1 MTSRLEP
8 ESTTATSWIYGTSA
22 TAHEIGRLKSVS
34 KPDGYAESYS
44 FDSRGRPASV
54 TITEDTNYTIG
65 YAYNAIGAVD
75 TVTYPGSTGS
85 PFVLKYIYSYGAA
98 QQVKDNVA
106 GTVFWSLSGTNDS
119 ALPTAEVLGNSVAV
133 TSGYTPWTNDIVT
146 RQEGTGGI
154 ANSLQDLAYQWD
166 PNGNLLQRQDN
177 KQTLTEV
184 FVHDAVNRL
193 SSSTL
198 NGATNLTVGYDAAGN
213 ITSKSDV
220 GAYDYTTAQGGCTY
234 QSYAQPHAVRNAG
247 GGVYCYDANGNAIS
261 RGGGALVWTSYNLP
275 SSITYGSNS
284 TSFNYNSS
292 HQRWKQDANYAG
304 THEVTYYV
312 GGLMEKVTTGAG
324 PTEYRH
330 LIPAGNGSAIL
341 TRRSNLTSSVYYT
354 TSDHLGSGDLILSST
369 GTILAKESF
378 TAFGARRGS
387 NWQGIP
393 SIADYS
399 TFSSTT
405 RRGFTG
411 HEMLDSVSL
420 IHMNGRVYDPTIGR
434 FLSADPIIQTI
445 QVSQALNAFSYVM
458 NNPLA
463 LIDPTGYS
471 WLSELFSGIG
481 HFFKKWGQL
490 LLSVA
495 LTFIAGPFISALIM
509 GAIYGG
515 NFQSFVI
522 GFAVGM
528 IAGAIAGPMGGSFA
542 KAMGLGGSGFV
553 ATVLRGA
560 IVGGLAG
567 GISSVAMGGSFGQGF
582 AAGALG
588 GAAGAALNWGAQ
600 ALSSTSN
607 REVGDRA
614 NKMTGE
620 VRQQKME
627 DEIAAFKKANPDI
640 HAMFDAQP
648 NTWAISWSDGATEGT
663 VYESEYGKA
672 SRTFEMLQ
680 ARYGKSNVNWLDAE
694 PGLGGVE
701 VHLYAT
707 FAADHSDYAI
717 YGWSPSGDF
726 QQGIIWHEIGHLTTF
741 IVGGG
746 GFPGLMRCYNGPVC
760 ESKANDWAKQH
771 FH

>member
-1 MTSRLEP
+1 M
-8 ESTTATSWIYGTSA
+8 
-22 TAHEIGRLKSVS
+22 
-34 KPDGYAESYS
+34 
-44 FDSRGRPASV
+44 

-620 VRQQKME
+620 VRQQKMD